1 MTKIDYNTANIIIPI
16 SCNGEEVQIYV
27 PPISTQE
34 VKDNALLLGEF
45 FNYFNELN
53 PVVLLQD
60 YEEYI
65 KEAIDKIINRKF
77 NSLDDPYAK
86 KFKADLNTKI
96 QALLERIL
104 LGAYYVEKMELK
116 TADTLPEEAKTVLKG
131 SLLFFIVMSRYVKP
145 KMVETD
151 WVEQLKNMKIFYTLS
166 SATEWLNTLK
176 TPSTDEE
183 TLGL

>member
-27 PPISTQE
+27 PPISEQE
-34 VKDNALLLGEF
+34 IKDNALLLGEF
-45 FNYFNELN
+45 FNYLNELN
-53 PVVLLQD
+53 LFVLLQD
-60 YEEYI
+60 YEVYI
-65 KEAIDKIINRKF
+65 GEAIDTIIKRKF
-77 NSLDDPYAK
+77 NSLEDPYAK

-116 TADTLPEEAKTVLKG
+116 TADTLPEGAKTILKG

-145 KMVETD
+145 TMAETD
-151 WVEQLKNMKIFYTLS
+151 WVEKVNEMNILYTSL